1 MRRKMNKRS
10 RRIPMQ
16 LKAWAKINWSL
27 DILGQREDGYHQM
40 DMIMQLLELHDDITL
55 ELSDTLSLRVDG
67 RVRVPDTSDNLVLRA
82 AKALQDYAGVR
93 KGAAIQLTKRIP
105 VCAGLGGGS
114 ADAACVLHGLN
125 KLWELH
131 YPLETLCDI
140 GVKLGADIPF
150 CLTGGLMRA
159 EGIGEVLSP
168 LPCKRSLPMVVIQ
181 PCRGLSTREVFTAL
195 HEMPQE
201 SWAHPDTEGVI
212 QALHEGNLHL
222 LAASLGNTL
231 QPVSEKMR
239 PEIRKCINALK
250 EHGARAAQM
259 TGSGSAIYGVFST
272 TAAARTAYEAL
283 KKKYRTCHLTH
294 TMTEC
299 GYGE

>member
-1 MRRKMNKRS
+1 ML
-10 RRIPMQ
+10 

-40 DMIMQLLELHDDITL
+40 DMVMQLTELHDDIVI
-55 ELSDTLSLRVDG
+55 EPADTLSLRVDG
-67 RVRVPDTSDNLVLRA
+67 RVRVPDTDDNLVLRA
-82 AKALQDYAGVR
+82 AQALREHAGIR

-131 YPLETLCDI
+131 YPLETLCKI

-159 EGIGEVLSP
+159 EGIGEILSP
-168 LPCKRSLPMVVIQ
+168 QPCKRSFPLVIIQ
-181 PCRGLSTREVFTAL
+181 PCRGLSTRDVFTAL
-195 HEMPQE
+195 HEIPQE
-201 SWAHPDTEGVI
+201 DWEHPDTEGVMC
-212 QALHEGNLHL
+212 ALKEGNLHL

-231 QPVSEKMR
+231 QRVSENMR
-239 PEIRKCINALK
+239 PELHNCIRALK

-259 TGSGSAIYGVFST
+259 TGAGSAVYGVFAT
-272 TAAARTAYEAL
+272 PAAARTAWESL
-283 KKKYRTCHLTH
+283 RKKYRTCHLTH
-294 TMTEC
+294 TLTES
-299 GYGE
+299 GYDI

>member
-1 MRRKMNKRS
+1 ML
-10 RRIPMQ
+10 

-27 DILGQREDGYHQM
+27 DILGRREDGYHLM
-40 DMIMQLLELHDDITL
+40 DMVMQLIELHDDISI
-55 ELSDTLSLRVDG
+55 EPSDTLSLKVDG
-67 RVRVPDTSDNLVLRA
+67 RVRVPDTGDNLVLRA
-82 AKALQDYAGVR
+82 AQALRDYAGIQ
-93 KGAAIQLTKRIP
+93 KGAAISLHKRIP

-131 YPLETLCDI
+131 YPLETLCEI

-168 LPCKRSLPMVVIQ
+168 RPCKRSFPLVVIQ
-181 PCRGLSTREVFTAL
+181 PCRGLSTRDVFTSL
-195 HEMPQE
+195 HEMPE
-201 SWAHPDTEGVI
+201 TDWEHPDTASVI
-212 QALHEGNLHL
+212 QALSEGNLRL
-222 LAASLGNTL
+222 LSASLGNTL

-239 PEIRKCINALK
+239 PEIHKCINMLK

-283 KKKYRTCHLTH
+283 KKKYRICHLTH
-294 TMTEC
+294 TMTES
-299 GYGE
+299 GYDM

>member
-1 MRRKMNKRS
+1 ML
-10 RRIPMQ
+10 

-27 DILGQREDGYHQM
+27 DILGRREDGYHLM
-40 DMIMQLLELHDDITL
+40 DMVMQLIELHDDISI
-55 ELSDTLSLRVDG
+55 EQSDTLSLKVDG
-67 RVRVPDTSDNLVLRA
+67 RVRVPDTDDNLVLRA
-82 AKALQDYAGVR
+82 AQALRDYAGIQ
-93 KGAAIQLTKRIP
+93 KGAAISLHKRIP

-131 YPLETLCDI
+131 YPLETLCEI

-168 LPCKRSLPMVVIQ
+168 RPCKRSFPLVVIQ
-181 PCRGLSTREVFTAL
+181 PCRGLSTRDVFTSL
-195 HEMPQE
+195 HEMPE
-201 SWAHPDTEGVI
+201 TDWEHPDTASVI
-212 QALHEGNLHL
+212 QALSEGNLRL
-222 LAASLGNTL
+222 LSASLGNTL

-239 PEIRKCINALK
+239 PEIHKCINMLK

-283 KKKYRTCHLTH
+283 KKKYRICHLTH
-294 TMTEC
+294 TMTES
-299 GYGE
+299 GYDM